1 MGLPAGMT
9 SAQYKAALAEVIAQ
23 GRAKIDKARQAAK
36 EHLES
41 SPHVVSPDSGPTVGG
56 GGA

>member
-1 MGLPAGMT
+1 MALPAGMT

-41 SPHVVSPDSGPTVGG
+41 SGHVVSPDSGPAVGG